1 MSAVRVFRN
10 LTRNCWSVMEKTPK
24 GWRTVAHASHVLL
37 DAPSFH
43 VSEAGRQ
50 RVLKTGRKVVHAW
63 IQGALVACD
72 GTMRPGWSHDTLA
85 GLPSAAACDRL
96 PYAASYNPHKCGS
109 FTYRVGGCIAET
121 RALRA
126 ASQTLFTPAGVTVS
140 NPA

>member
-1 MSAVRVFRN
+1 MGLALPHATGFEGGAILVERDPVSLGHSVEVF
-10 LTRNCWSVMEKTPK
+10 L
-24 GWRTVAHASHVLL
+24 HLL
-37 DAPSFH
+37 
-43 VSEAGRQ
+43 G
-50 RVLKTGRKVVHAW
+50 
-63 IQGALVACD
+63 D
-72 GTMRPGWSHDTLA
+72 GTMRPGRSRDTLA

-109 FTYRVGGCIAET
+109 FTFRVGGCVAET